1 MTNMNKKIAVT
12 ISIGSILFGVYVIVA
27 HGAARGGEGVLTI
40 LGLWGMPLTLLAE
53 NILIATKADWLN
65 PWIYCVFYFLQY
77 QLIALFFLKW
87 KKKSK

>member
-1 MTNMNKKIAVT
+1 MNKKIAAT
-12 ISIGSILFGVYVIVA
+12 ISIASILFGVYVIVTY
-27 HGAARGGEGVLTI
+27 GTTRGGEGALTI
-40 LGLWGMPLTLLAE
+40 LGLWGMPLALLAE

-65 PWIYCVFYFLQY
+65 PGIYYVFYFLQY